1 MLERAFRY
9 REVGI
14 ESLQRASLVE
24 KTRKSVA
31 VPGTWLNQ

>member
-1 MLERAFRY
+1 MLERAVRY

-14 ESLQRASLVE
+14 EPLQCASFVE